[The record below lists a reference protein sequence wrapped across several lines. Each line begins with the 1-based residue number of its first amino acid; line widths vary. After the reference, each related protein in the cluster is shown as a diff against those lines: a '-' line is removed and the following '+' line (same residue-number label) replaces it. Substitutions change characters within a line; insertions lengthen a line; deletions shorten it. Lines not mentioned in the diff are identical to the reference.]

1 LDVNT
6 FFIVDFRYYYY
17 QPKEA
22 DMKKFVKFFGVIF
35 LQAIGTLVLTFIAS
49 MIWQIEF
56 TQPLQ
61 FMLLVGWTFSLGIFL
76 VGWLALK
83 LGWLAVPVRFPLR
96 AAGTLFGVYLPLVA
110 GFLLVGS
117 LLPGSPFF
125 GLSILV
131 GLLGFHLPSW
141 LKK

>member
-1 LDVNT
+1 
-6 FFIVDFRYYYY
+6 
-17 QPKEA
+17 
-22 DMKKFVKFFGVIF
+22 MKKIVKFFGVIL
-35 LQAIGTLVLTFIAS
+35 LQVIGVLVLTFIAS
-49 MIWQIEF
+49 MIWQKEF

-96 AAGTLFGVYLPLVA
+96 AAGTLFGGYLPLVA
-110 GFLLVGS
+110 GFLLVGP

-125 GLSILV
+125 GLSILA